1 MSFDFWF
8 DRSTVVKGKIIRFKI
23 SYIWWLGIK
32 WRGVAHTRLRA
43 RPSEPQGAVHWLF
56 RIEGIRHKHCTS
68 HWERGC
74 DVNMGNHA
82 SGVINNM
89 LLLECRIGCQS
100 LHAVIYGKLTMSWCH
115 SLHLFMPQTFYKKLV
130 KSCVS
135 NWNPIPSKGR
145 GRYKTNFRVA
155 WCGSRLGWADSQIT
169 ITNYNPATTS
179 RLRIMEQ

>member
-32 WRGVAHTRLRA
+32 WRGVAHTRLRV
-43 RPSEPQGAVHWLF
+43 RPSEPQGAVIDSFDLKASDTNTAHHTESGAVMWTW
-56 RIEGIRHKHCTS
+56 GI
-68 HWERGC
+68 
-74 DVNMGNHA
+74 
-82 SGVINNM
+82 M
-89 LLLECRIGCQS
+89 LLRSLTICCCLECRIGCQS

-115 SLHLFMPQTFYKKLV
+115 SLHLFMPQRFYKKLV

-179 RLRIMEQ
+179 RLWIME